1 MAKIVARIKENGMN
15 TRLLSSLLA
24 CATTIF
30 LSQTVMADE
39 FSVDTG
45 KRPIT
50 IGIGAM
56 YKDKPY
62 RNYDSSE
69 KTNLVP
75 LILYEGEHFFARGG
89 TIGWDFLDSD
99 SLELAVIGE
108 ILMDGYDSGD
118 SKFLTGMSDRDP
130 SFGLGGH
137 VIWKPENLGLKLA
150 AVTDIA
156 DNSDGTQVRG
166 EVFYTHRTGDWMF
179 KPYAAIVWQNEDYN
193 DYYYG
198 VRSKETF
205 LSIGRT
211 PYSADSDFNYRFGAV
226 AVYQQKTSPWMYMGG
241 LRYELLSDEIDD
253 SPIVDD
259 DSELMAVL
267 GVAYTFR

>member
-1 MAKIVARIKENGMN
+1 MN
-15 TRLLSSLLA
+15 TNVLRKLFMSVIGMSLCQL
-24 CATTIF
+24 
-30 LSQTVMADE
+30 VVADE

-62 RNYDSSE
+62 KKYDSSE
-69 KTNLVP
+69 KTSIVP

-150 AVTDIA
+150 AVTDMA

-166 EVFYTHRTGDWMF
+166 EVFYTHRTGNWML
-179 KPYAAIVWQNEDYN
+179 KPYAAIVWQDEDYN

-198 VRSKETF
+198 VRSREAI
-205 LSIGRT
+205 LSIGRFA
-211 PYSADSDFNYRFGAV
+211 YSADSDFNYRFGAV

-241 LRYELLSDEIDD
+241 VRYELLGDEIDD
-253 SPIVDD
+253 SSIVDD
-259 DSELMAVL
+259 DSELRALL